1 MSRTSD
7 ADTKT
12 GYSSPQSLTRDVIDA
27 GSTTPAAPCC
37 SIGPPVLIGAA
48 IRAARRGADPCELG
62 LHLLA
67 LRRYDARRPDAAVRL
82 TADWLAR
89 HLTGLSPLASGQRGG
104 DL

>member
-7 ADTKT
+7 ADTAT
-12 GYSSPQSLTRDVIDA
+12 GSSSTQSLARELIDA
-27 GSTTPAAPCC
+27 EPTNSAAPCC
-37 SIGPPVLIGAA
+37 SIGPAVLIGVA

-62 LHLLA
+62 FHLLA

-89 HLTGLSPLASGQRGG
+89 HLTGLPPLASGQRGG

>member
-7 ADTKT
+7 ADPAT
-12 GYSSPQSLTRDVIDA
+12 GSSSPQSLTHDAIDA
-27 GSTTPAAPCC
+27 RPNTPAAPCC
-37 SIGPPVLIGAA
+37 SIGPFVLIGAA

-89 HLTGLSPLASGQRGG
+89 HLTGLLPLVSGQRGG

>member
-1 MSRTSD
+1 MS
-7 ADTKT
+7 
-12 GYSSPQSLTRDVIDA
+12 A
-27 GSTTPAAPCC
+27 GSTLPENPGAKSNRPSGKVWNACRSIEPAA
-37 SIGPPVLIGAA
+37 LIGAA

-67 LRRYDARRPDAAVRL
+67 LRQYDARRPDAAVRL

-89 HLTGLSPLASGQRGG
+89 HLTGLSPSVSGQRGG